1 MWWQRG
7 RQLLFRTKSEWG
19 PGPWQD
25 EPDRIEWRHASGL
38 PCLIV
43 RNHMGSLC
51 GYVGVPPEHP
61 FYRQHYDS
69 PVTENI
75 HAHGGLTYSDLCQ
88 GLICHKPEPGE
99 ERDIWWFGFDCG
111 HYQDVS
117 PGLNATLAAIGS
129 GLRFAAGETY
139 RPIDYVRA
147 EVDELAEQVAAAGRT

>member
-1 MWWQRG
+1 MARLKERRRAGKLKTRNARAIRAGRRLLRGHHWYWWQKG
-7 RQLLFRTKSEWG
+7 RQLLFHTKSEWG
-19 PGPWQD
+19 PGPWQG

-129 GLRFAAGETY
+129 
-139 RPIDYVRA
+139 
-147 EVDELAEQVAAAGRT
+147 